1 MKSFLPSKLYDVLS
15 WLALVALDALGE
27 CYKIIAG
34 IWHLPYGQQVFET
47 CVAISVCLG
56 ILLGISKVQYNKN
69 KSVSIKEMSK
79 AVADAF
85 NEEEE
90 IEDE

>member
-1 MKSFLPSKLYDVLS
+1 MKSFLPDKLYDFLS

-27 CYKIIAG
+27 LYKVLANT
-34 IWHLPYGQQVFET
+34 WHLPYGQQVFET
-47 CVAISVCLG
+47 CVAVSIFLG
-56 ILLGISKVQYNKN
+56 ILLGISKVHYNKN

-85 NEEEE
+85 NEEDD
-90 IEDE
+90 EDE